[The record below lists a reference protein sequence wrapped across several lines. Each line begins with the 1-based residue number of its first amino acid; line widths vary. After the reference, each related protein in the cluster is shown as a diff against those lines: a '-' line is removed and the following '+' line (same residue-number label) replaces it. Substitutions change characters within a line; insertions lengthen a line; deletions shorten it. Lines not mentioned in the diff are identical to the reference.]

1 MEPSTPGSRRPSRS
15 SRARAEAT
23 PAGARHYPWR
33 VNGEGGHPTS
43 WRPPP
48 GIRAI
53 AIGIIRRGDAI
64 FVFEG
69 RDPTETEPFF
79 RPPGGGINPGER
91 GAEAVSREF
100 AEEFDGAEIIEP
112 RYLGTLENLFD
123 FAGVPGHEIVL
134 VYEARFADGSMYDDG
149 RITGHEETGE
159 AFEALWLDLDRAR
172 RGAVALY
179 PDGLVELLD
188 SLK

>member
-1 MEPSTPGSRRPSRS
+1 MEERR
-15 SRARAEAT
+15 A
-23 PAGARHYPWR
+23 
-33 VNGEGGHPTS
+33 PTS

-69 RDPTETEPFF
+69 RDPTESEPFY
-79 RPPGGGINPGER
+79 RPPGGGINPGE
-91 GAEAVSREF
+91 GGVDAVIREF
-100 AEEFDGAEIIEP
+100 AEEFDGAS
-112 RYLGTLENLFD
+112 
-123 FAGVPGHEIVL
+123 IV
-134 VYEARFADGSMYDDG
+134 APRFADGSMYEDG

-159 AFEALWLDLDRAR
+159 AFEALWLDLDLAR
-172 RGAVALY
+172 SGSAALY

-188 SLK
+188 APR

>member
-1 MEPSTPGSRRPSRS
+1 MDERR
-15 SRARAEAT
+15 A
-23 PAGARHYPWR
+23 
-33 VNGEGGHPTS
+33 PTS

-69 RDPTETEPFF
+69 RDPTESEPFY

-91 GAEAVSREF
+91 GVDAVIREF
-100 AEEFDGAEIIEP
+100 AEEFDGASIVAP
-112 RYLGTLENLFD
+112 RFIGTLENLFN
-123 FAGVPGHEIVL
+123 FAGLPGHEIVL
-134 VYEARFADGSMYDDG
+134 VYEARFADGSMYEHG

-159 AFEALWLDLDRAR
+159 AFEALWLDLDLAR
-172 RGAVALY
+172 SGSAALY

-188 SLK
+188 APR